1 MGYESKVILVAS
13 DTFGKG
19 DQQLGETVLETFFT
33 LLKQQET
40 LPRAVFCMNSGVKAL
55 TSASLVSLQLRELEQ
70 KGVEVM
76 ACRTCVEY
84 YGVESDL
91 AAGKIS
97 GMNDFIQ
104 LASEYEVVTVS

>member
-1 MGYESKVILVAS
+1 MGFEKKVILVAS

-33 LLKQQET
+33 ILKQQET
-40 LPRAVFCMNSGVKAL
+40 LPHAVFCMNSGVKAL
-55 TSASLVSLQLRELEQ
+55 TNASLVSLHLGELEQ
-70 KGVEVM
+70 KGVEVL
-76 ACRTCVEY
+76 ACRTCVDH

-91 AAGKIS
+91 AAGKIK

-104 LASEYEVVTVS
+104 LASEYEVITVS